1 MWAPFFHLPGA
12 RGFRSGLDLP
22 RAMKLRALAREFEEL
37 RAEDDAA
44 KNVPAVRS
52 AMALEG
58 FPPGPPRPPLAPL
71 DEADERRVAE
81 VWAEWS
87 ALGLVSAPEPATR

>member
-1 MWAPFFHLPGA
+1 ME
-12 RGFRSGLDLP
+12 
-22 RAMKLRALAREFEEL
+22 LRALAREFEEL

-52 AMALEG
+52 AMALAG
-58 FPPGPPRPPLAPL
+58 FPPGPPLAPL
-71 DEADERRVAE
+71 EEADERRVAA

-87 ALGLVSAPEPATR
+87 AHGLVRAPEPATR